1 MHSFTLL
8 LIYLC
13 HDRADKIDQALET
26 QDQHYL
32 KSLKERHARKEHPS
46 HENFIKK
53 LITMKVKN
61 DTKK

>member
-1 MHSFTLL
+1 MHSFILL
-8 LIYLC
+8 IIYLC

-32 KSLKERHARKEHPS
+32 KSLKERHARKEHQS

-53 LITMKVKN
+53 LIMKV
-61 DTKK
+61 TKDNK